1 LKRQAS
7 VIHHTIQEQDL
18 VSWSGHCFR
27 YSFSSLFVV
36 SPLKLVKSQLPRLLP
51 SSFFDG
57 IDFEQRTAG
66 ARRRERNSG
75 PARSVRAAADSKDFC
90 THFYTL
96 RTGGMRESMI
106 RDKMNDFI
114 CPKLS
119 EIRNAVIKNVPLLS
133 KVV

>member
-1 LKRQAS
+1 ME
-7 VIHHTIQEQDL
+7 T
-18 VSWSGHCFR
+18 WSGR
-27 YSFSSLFVV
+27 ASASSLIHTFPDEPPSADRVATHFAQ
-36 SPLKLVKSQLPRLLP
+36 SATTCQLPRLLP

-106 RDKMNDFI
+106 RDKM
-114 CPKLS
+114 KRTLH
-119 EIRNAVIKNVPLLS
+119 
-133 KVV
+133 KVSDPGVFRTQITAQCSHQ